1 MTGRRLCSSF
11 VSTRIDEHPDADE
24 AGALR
29 ELWNM
34 AHDQIDITPHPK
46 AAKRY
51 VPGEVK
57 NERALR
63 ELASQWSDHP
73 DYQKEWAWASAA
85 PAGHRANASASSEAE
100 PSAPSSTSVEANKT
114 APDPQG

>member
-1 MTGRRLCSSF
+1 MRMTRKLSAF

-24 AGALR
+24 AEALR

-34 AHDQIDITPHPK
+34 AHDQVDITMPFGWPPK
-46 AAKRY
+46 RLPSMAPDFPNVPRQY

-63 ELASQWSDHP
+63 DLASQWADHP
-73 DYQKEWAWASAA
+73 DYQTGK
-85 PAGHRANASASSEAE
+85 RR
-100 PSAPSSTSVEANKT
+100 
-114 APDPQG
+114 D